1 MEWQRY
7 EYKVSTDPKL
17 LQMNVVH
24 DFLRQMYWSKDVTDE
39 LVQRAVDGSL
49 CFGLYLDERQI
60 GLARVVTDKATFAY
74 MADAFVLEEF
84 QGKGLGQWLLGCV
97 VAHPD
102 LEGLRRFLVLTPNAH
117 DLYHKYGFQP
127 LAHPEQML
135 EIFNPDIYRDA
146 PQTI

>member
-1 MEWQRY
+1 MLY
-7 EYKVSTDPKL
+7 EVIT
-17 LQMNVVH
+17 
-24 DFLRQMYWSKDVTDE
+24 
-39 LVQRAVDGSL
+39 
-49 CFGLYLDERQI
+49 
-60 GLARVVTDKATFAY
+60 

-146 PQTI
+146 PRPSRGSEPGRPRLPGCGAYFSSSTSVMARPM